1 MLPKIETP
9 VFSITIPSIKKKIKF
24 RPFLVK
30 EEKILLIAQ
39 QGSDNDLLEAI
50 KQIVN
55 NCCLDDL
62 NVSALASFDLEYIFL
77 KLRAKSVNN
86 LVELKYRDNEDDSIY
101 TFEVDLD
108 KVEVVFNP
116 IHTNKIKIND
126 DLSLLMKYP
135 SVDLPEQIKNV
146 ETEEDVFYHM
156 IMNCIDKLY
165 TDNEIFL
172 INDYS
177 FEEVKEFIDNL
188 SVPTFDKIQEFFNTM
203 PKLYHKIEYTNKN
216 GTQRL
221 IELGGIKD
229 FFT

>member
-9 VFSITIPSIKKKIKF
+9 TFSIAIPSIKKKIKF

-55 NCCLDDL
+55 NCCLGDL
-62 NVSALASFDLEYIFL
+62 NVSTLASFDLEYIFL

-116 IHTNKIKIND
+116 IHTNKIKINEH
-126 DLSLLMKYP
+126 LSLLMKYP

-177 FEEVKEFIDNL
+177 FEDVKEFIDNL